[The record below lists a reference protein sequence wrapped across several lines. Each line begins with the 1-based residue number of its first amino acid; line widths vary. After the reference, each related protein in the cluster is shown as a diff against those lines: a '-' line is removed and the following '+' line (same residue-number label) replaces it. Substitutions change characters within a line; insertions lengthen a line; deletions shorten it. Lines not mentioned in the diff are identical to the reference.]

1 MTHRHLSQD
10 ELLDL
15 LLAHRSADV
24 GPCARC
30 ASAAAELAAF
40 LERCRASAAPFGA
53 GGLGGSSDAGHAGW
67 VASDR
72 APGDSALVTR
82 ILARTTREDL
92 GWRGDLGLLAGFLRQ
107 RFSASRA
114 LRLLAA
120 SLAVHLLVLPLCA
133 WLALRSQAPEP
144 TLLVHVEPREQALPD
159 VPEEPVRA
167 LELPLLA
174 EPEAVTPDPFAIQ
187 RRLERAGLENAPF
200 PGAPADD
207 GAGTIGRLLALRAAR
222 DAELVSQVALEP
234 VTPLERALWVEVL
247 IDHLVLAGERLPALE
262 IELARVGTDPASAP
276 AVLWVEALVLERA
289 AALGLLD
296 AHADARLAALQEDLA
311 LSLPEAVLGLP
322 LGSRGFGRAL
332 EAALGAAAGG
342 WAVWDR

>member
-1 MTHRHLSQD
+1 
-10 ELLDL
+10 
-15 LLAHRSADV
+15 
-24 GPCARC
+24 
-30 ASAAAELAAF
+30 
-40 LERCRASAAPFGA
+40 
-53 GGLGGSSDAGHAGW
+53 
-67 VASDR
+67 
-72 APGDSALVTR
+72 VTR

-92 GWRGDLGLLAGFLRQ
+92 GWRGDFGLLAGFLRQ
-107 RFSASRA
+107 RFSASRG

-120 SLAVHLLVLPLCA
+120 SLAVHLLVLPLFA
-133 WLALRSQAPEP
+133 WLALRPQEPGP
-144 TLLVHVEPREQALPD
+144 TLLVHIEPPEQALPD
-159 VPEEPVRA
+159 VPEEPLRA

-174 EPEAVTPDPFAIQ
+174 EPEPVTPDPFAIQ
-187 RRLERAGLENAPF
+187 RRLERAGLESAPF
-200 PGAPADD
+200 RGAPADD
-207 GAGTIGRLLALRAAR
+207 GARTVGRLLALRAAR
-222 DAELVSQVALEP
+222 DAELVRRGAFEP

-332 EAALGAAAGG
+332 DAALGAAAGG
-342 WAVWDR
+342 WAAGDR